1 MSDLRIAEVAGTAG
15 EVSTYGGFGIG
26 YGVDV
31 PAEVARLRAML
42 TATMIVVEE
51 LRAAHNAHTH
61 AGAVAAPTGAE
72 ASPTPLRT
80 V

>member
-1 MSDLRIAEVAGTAG
+1 MSDLRMAEVAGTAG
-15 EVSTYGGFGIG
+15 EVSTYGGIGIG

-31 PAEVARLRAML
+31 AAEIARVRAML